1 MTTFIRSLI
10 VLLFL
15 AILTTSAVAQNNKKN
30 VIVEFHDYQITK
42 EDVFDLFVRQY
53 PLEANEVI
61 RQLVVRYII
70 RKEVEKEKIKISRD
84 EVIQNVLKEINETKK
99 KLQELGKSW
108 TAYLKSQGGTERD
121 LKRNLFIKWR
131 YSLSVQQLIRLFELR
146 RKHIEA
152 RHIMV
157 ETKEEAVDI
166 SSKLRQGADFAA
178 LARQKSKAMTTKE
191 EGGKLPIA
199 FSGELPPD
207 LEKEIWNM
215 TPKQISNPILS
226 QNAYH
231 VVEVLNVHNGFPN
244 ASWSS
249 IKNEIQKSLKRRQ
262 PSPRDFKRWLN
273 HMKKEYKATEKL
285 E

>member
-1 MTTFIRSLI
+1 MG
-10 VLLFL
+10 
-15 AILTTSAVAQNNKKN
+15 
-30 VIVEFHDYQITK
+30 
-42 EDVFDLFVRQY
+42 
-53 PLEANEVI
+53 
-61 RQLVVRYII
+61 
-70 RKEVEKEKIKISRD
+70 EKVKISRND
-84 EVIQNVLKEINETKK
+84 VIQNVLKEINETKK

-157 ETKEEAVDI
+157 ETKEEALDI
-166 SSKLRQGADFAA
+166 ISKLNKGADFAA
-178 LARQKSKAMTTKE
+178 LAKQKSKAMTTKD

-207 LEKEIWNM
+207 LEKKIWNM
-215 TPKQISNPILS
+215 KPKQISTPILS

-231 VVEVLNVHNGFPN
+231 VVEVL
-244 ASWSS
+244 
-249 IKNEIQKSLKRRQ
+249 
-262 PSPRDFKRWLN
+262 
-273 HMKKEYKATEKL
+273 
-285 E
+285 

>member
-1 MTTFIRSLI
+1 MNTFVRSLV
-10 VLLFL
+10 VLLSL
-15 AILTTSAVAQNNKKN
+15 ATLTTSAMAQNNKKN
-30 VIVEFHDYQITK
+30 VIVKFHDYQITK

-70 RKEVEKEKIKISRD
+70 RKEVEKEKVKISRND
-84 EVIQNVLKEINETKK
+84 VIQNVLKEINETKK
-99 KLQELGKSW
+99 KLKELGKSW

-157 ETKEEAVDI
+157 ETKEEAQDI
-166 SSKLRQGADFAA
+166 ISKLNKGADFAA
-178 LARQKSKAMTTKE
+178 LAKQKSKAMTTKD

-207 LEKEIWNM
+207 LEKKIWNM
-215 TPKQISNPILS
+215 KPKQISNPILS

-231 VVEVLNVHNGFPN
+231 VVEVLSVHNGFPN

-249 IKNEIQKSLKRRQ
+249 IKNEIQKSLKKRQ